1 MHIKYFV
8 LIVDSERTLL
18 EVLFQVVVDFLESS
32 PRYRIPSCTCICRA
46 TPQILLRS
54 LFSRP
59 SKPAV
64 KTPAKRTFSS
74 NNKRDVHPN
83 LETEVCVV
91 FGAEGFPRPSRT
103 TLPSDRQ
110 THRGRETNFRAI
122 VQASAGLLSDY
133 QILLGCMGNSHI
145 TPFFCFT
152 FFVFFNLEAE
162 LVWGAVWP
170 STPGVPQ
177 RGSPQ
182 SSLSLTNAFS
192 SCASAFYLIS

>member
-1 MHIKYFV
+1 MHINYFV
-8 LIVDSERTLL
+8 LIVDFERTLL

-32 PRYRIPSCTCICRA
+32 PRYRIPSSTCICRA

-91 FGAEGFPRPSRT
+91 FGAEGFHALRASHFHQIVKHT
-103 TLPSDRQ
+103 EEERQ
-110 THRGRETNFRAI
+110 TFE
-122 VQASAGLLSDY
+122 Q
-133 QILLGCMGNSHI
+133 
-145 TPFFCFT
+145 
-152 FFVFFNLEAE
+152 
-162 LVWGAVWP
+162 
-170 STPGVPQ
+170 
-177 RGSPQ
+177 
-182 SSLSLTNAFS
+182 
-192 SCASAFYLIS
+192 